1 METLEINLM
10 PKNADF
16 LCQICEF
23 QCCKKSNWI
32 NHIKTK
38 KHIHRHNG
46 NKMETLEMKLA
57 PEHNCECGKKYKT
70 KSGLWKHSKICNIF
84 NKKMPKNA
92 ENAEYHSIIDIDS
105 TTDKDQLI
113 MMLVKQNSELIK
125 ETSECKTMMMEIIKN
140 GTNNTTHTNSHN
152 KTFNMQFFLNETCKD
167 ALNIADFVNSV
178 KLSIEDLEYTG
189 RKGYIEGISNIILKN
204 LNNLEEYKR
213 PIHCSDFKR
222 EILYI
227 KDNDTWKKEQ
237 ENKPVLTKAIKTIA
251 NENIKQINRWKELNP
266 DCTHVDSKK
275 NNLYLK
281 IVSNSMNGSTQEE
294 SHKNINKIISNVAK
308 EVIINK

>member
-1 METLEINLM
+1 MEMMEIILE
-10 PKNADF
+10 PKNADL
-16 LCQICEF
+16 LCLNCDF
-23 QCCKKSNWI
+23 KCCKKSEWQR
-32 NHIKTK
+32 HIQTK
-38 KHIHRHNG
+38 KHIHRHDG
-46 NKMETLEMKLA
+46 NKMENAEMKYD
-57 PEHNCECGKKYKT
+57 PQHICNCGKKYQT
-70 KSGLWKHSKICNIF
+70 YSGLWKHLKLCNSIQ
-84 NKKMPKNA
+84 KKMPKNA
-92 ENAEYHSIIDIDS
+92 ENAEINTIDID

-125 ETSECKTMMMEIIKN
+125 ETSECKSMMMEIIKN
-140 GTNNTTHTNSHN
+140 GTHNTTNTNNSHN

-189 RKGYIEGISNIILKN
+189 KKGYIEGISNIIVKN

-227 KDNDTWKKEQ
+227 KDNNSWKKEI
-237 ENKPVLTKAIKTIA
+237 EDKPVLTKAIKEIA
-251 NENIKQINRWKELNP
+251 NENIKQINKWRNLNP
-266 DCTHVDSKK
+266 DCTNVESKK

-294 SHKNINKIISNVAK
+294 SNKNINKIITNVAK

>member
-1 METLEINLM
+1 MELNLE

-16 LCQICEF
+16 FCQNCDF
-23 QCCKKSNWI
+23 KCFKQSNWLA
-32 NHIKTK
+32 HLQTK

-46 NKMETLEMKLA
+46 NKMENAEMKYV
-57 PEHNCECGKKYKT
+57 PQHICECGKKYQT
-70 KSGLWKHSKICNIF
+70 YSGLWKHSKTCNF
-84 NKKMPKNA
+84 LDKKTPKNA
-92 ENAEYHSIIDIDS
+92 ETIDFD
-105 TTDKDQLI
+105 TADKDQLI

-152 KTFNMQFFLNETCKD
+152 KTFNMQIFLNETCKD
-167 ALNIADFVNSV
+167 ALNIGDFVNSV

-189 RKGYIEGISNIILKN
+189 RKGYIEGISNIIVKN

-227 KDNDTWKKEQ
+227 KENDTWTKED
-237 ENKPVLTKAIKTIA
+237 EAKPVLTKAIKTIA
-251 NENIKQINRWKELNP
+251 NENIKQIKEWRDLNP
-266 DCTHVDSKK
+266 NCTDVESKK

-308 EVIINK
+308 EVVINK

>member
-1 METLEINLM
+1 MEILEINLM
-10 PKNADF
+10 PKNA
-16 LCQICEF
+16 EF
-23 QCCKKSNWI
+23 CCSDCNFTCSKQSNWI
-32 NHIKTK
+32 NHIQTK
-38 KHIHRHNG
+38 KHIHRLSG
-46 NKMETLEMKLA
+46 NKMEILEMKLA
-57 PEHNCECGKKYKT
+57 PEHICGCGKKYKT
-70 KSGLWKHSKICNIF
+70 NSGLWKHSKICNLF
-84 NKKMPKNA
+84 LKKMPKNA
-92 ENAEYHSIIDIDS
+92 ENAEITDI
-105 TTDKDQLI
+105 DKDQLI

-125 ETSECKTMMMEIIKN
+125 ETSECKNMMMEIIKN
-140 GTNNTTHTNSHN
+140 GTHNTTNNNNSHN
-152 KTFNMQFFLNETCKD
+152 KTFNMQIFLNETCKD

-189 RKGYIEGISNIILKN
+189 RKGYIEGISNIIVKN

-227 KDNDTWKKEQ
+227 KENDTWTKEH
-237 ENKPVLTKAIKTIA
+237 EAKPVLTKAIKTIA
-251 NENIKQINRWKELNP
+251 NENIKQIKEWRDLNP
-266 DCTHVDSKK
+266 DCTDVDSKK

-294 SHKNINKIISNVAK
+294 SNKNINKIITNVAK

>member
-1 METLEINLM
+1 MEIMELNLM
-10 PKNADF
+10 PKNAEFCCQLCDF
-16 LCQICEF
+16 KCS
-23 QCCKKSNWI
+23 KHSNWE
-32 NHIKTK
+32 NHLKTK

-46 NKMETLEMKLA
+46 NKMEIMEMNFDSQ
-57 PEHNCECGKKYKT
+57 HICDCGKKYKSY
-70 KSGLWKHSKICNIF
+70 SGLWKHSKTCNKF
-84 NKKMPKNA
+84 TKKMPKNA
-92 ENAEYHSIIDIDS
+92 ENAENNYLMDFD

-152 KTFNMQFFLNETCKD
+152 KTFNMQIFLNETCKD

-189 RKGYIEGISNIILKN
+189 RKGYIEGISNIIVKN

-227 KDNDTWKKEQ
+227 KDNDTWTKED
-237 ENKPVLTKAIKTIA
+237 ETKPVLTKAIKTIA
-251 NENIKQINRWKELNP
+251 NENIKQIKEWRDLNP
-266 DCTHVDSKK
+266 DCTDVDSKK

-294 SHKNINKIISNVAK
+294 SNKNIHKIISNVAK

>member
-1 METLEINLM
+1 
-10 PKNADF
+10 
-16 LCQICEF
+16 
-23 QCCKKSNWI
+23 
-32 NHIKTK
+32 
-38 KHIHRHNG
+38 
-46 NKMETLEMKLA
+46 METLEMKLA
-57 PEHNCECGKKYKT
+57 PEHICECGKKYKT
-70 KSGLWKHSKICNIF
+70 KSGLWKHSKICNIL
-84 NKKMPKNA
+84 KKKTPKNA
-92 ENAEYHSIIDIDS
+92 ENAEYHSTIDIDS

-227 KDNDTWKKEQ
+227 KDNDTWK
-237 ENKPVLTKAIKTIA
+237 
-251 NENIKQINRWKELNP
+251 R
-266 DCTHVDSKK
+266 SKK
-275 NNLYLK
+275 
-281 IVSNSMNGSTQEE
+281 
-294 SHKNINKIISNVAK
+294 INQF
-308 EVIINK
+308 

>member
-1 METLEINLM
+1 MEIMEINLM
-10 PKNADF
+10 PKNAEFCCQKCDF
-16 LCQICEF
+16 K
-23 QCCKKSNWI
+23 CCKQSNWE

-46 NKMETLEMKLA
+46 NKMEIMEIKLA
-57 PEHNCECGKKYKT
+57 PKHICECGKNYKT
-70 KSGLWKHSKICNIF
+70 YSGLWKHSKNCVF
-84 NKKMPKNA
+84 LQKKMPKNA
-92 ENAEYHSIIDIDS
+92 ENAENNGNTDFD

-140 GTNNTTHTNSHN
+140 GTNNTTYTNSHN

-189 RKGYIEGISNIILKN
+189 RKGYIEGISNIIVKN

-227 KDNDTWKKEQ
+227 KDNDIWTKEN
-237 ENKPVLTKAIKTIA
+237 EAKPVLTKAIKTIA
-251 NENIKQINRWKELNP
+251 NENIKQIKEWRDLNP
-266 DCTHVDSKK
+266 DCTDVESKK

-281 IVSNSMNGSTQEE
+281 IVSNSMNGSTPEE
-294 SHKNINKIISNVAK
+294 SNKNINKIISNVAK
-308 EVIINK
+308 EVVINK